1 MKVIESSSRPRL
13 ATGCRL
19 QKANGLADTL
29 VFPEGILRLK
39 GTAAE
44 ILSRCDGQRTF
55 AEIVIAMSGQ
65 FDAADP
71 AQIERETELFLN
83 RLKERGVIDF

>member
-1 MKVIESSSRPRL
+1 MRVIESSSRPRL
-13 ATGCRL
+13 ATGSRL
-19 QKANGLADTL
+19 QKTNELPDTL

-55 AEIVIAMSGQ
+55 AEIVAEMSAQ
-65 FDAADP
+65 FYAAD
-71 AQIERETELFLN
+71 AQIEHETEVFLN
-83 RLKERGVIDF
+83 RLKERGVIDY